1 MRLSERELM
10 LLDYL
15 LVTDEYSTYKDL
27 SKVFNLTERMVRYDI
42 KKIDLFLEKN
52 QLMPLNRSL
61 KKGIMIGKRD
71 EVAQLLRKFK
81 QRATPK
87 AYKYSKTEIE
97 EFIFLTLLITDV
109 PVPVSYFEETLFIS
123 RTSVLNTIK
132 SLNRSYQ
139 FETLKLVHIKR
150 KGYKIEGNLL
160 EVCHSFTS
168 LLLEAINL
176 REFYTFIETEEVIFS
191 KKAELLIFN
200 LFNLDI
206 LFDSYEDV
214 KVIERFM
221 GKDFDDSFNTLVL
234 TILYKIKIVHPQWEL
249 LDFMTKNKNELNDL
263 ELLLRL
269 MINESPEVSM
279 EKSGVILKK
288 YIKDLTKVIAE
299 RFEKS
304 ASDFSPQFYEQLNA
318 HVLNMIN
325 RNRKGIK
332 VTNPIYN
339 EILTD
344 YKDLF
349 YYVKQAVEP
358 IEETYKII
366 INDQEISFLVIYFA
380 SEIENLN
387 VSLVKKPNVL
397 VVCVEGL
404 AVSKM
409 IRVQLNKFFEFN
421 KIDTSSLKKFSKK
434 DLHDYDFII
443 STVEIPDIDSEKIL
457 TISNYLTKD
466 DLDLLKSF
474 FNMKLISNKE
484 PGLSKFNKIME
495 TIRENTNEITN
506 LSKLELDLIK
516 ILTKK
521 DKLNKKDIIP
531 EIYFG
536 LESISIIEER
546 MRWEEAI
553 RIGTKALEEKQATL
567 PTYHERIMTNIRIHG
582 PYMVIAPKVMIVHAG
597 MEDGVIHPGLYIT
610 VLKNGMNMK
619 GNFPEEVQLLITIGL
634 KDTSTHRIMEN
645 IAKLAFDKEKIKEI
659 LEATDENDIFNMVVS
674 TLYK

>member
-42 KKIDLFLEKN
+42 EKIDLFLEKN

-269 MINESPEVSM
+269 MINESPEVSL

-304 ASDFSPQFYEQLNA
+304 ASDFSPQFNEQLNA

-474 FNMKLISNKE
+474 FNMKLISNK
-484 PGLSKFNKIME
+484 
-495 TIRENTNEITN
+495 
-506 LSKLELDLIK
+506 
-516 ILTKK
+516 
-521 DKLNKKDIIP
+521 
-531 EIYFG
+531 
-536 LESISIIEER
+536 
-546 MRWEEAI
+546 
-553 RIGTKALEEKQATL
+553 
-567 PTYHERIMTNIRIHG
+567 
-582 PYMVIAPKVMIVHAG
+582 
-597 MEDGVIHPGLYIT
+597 
-610 VLKNGMNMK
+610 
-619 GNFPEEVQLLITIGL
+619 
-634 KDTSTHRIMEN
+634 
-645 IAKLAFDKEKIKEI
+645 
-659 LEATDENDIFNMVVS
+659 
-674 TLYK
+674 